1 MSSFPPFDRAHAY
14 LLSTISETL
23 SPRTSY
29 KLDRMRALLAELGDP
44 HRAYPVVHIG
54 GTSGKTSTSTMVA
67 SILQA
72 AGHTTGLH
80 TKPHLHSMTERARV
94 DGAEIS
100 QERFAELFE
109 AMVPAFDR
117 VTPEYGR
124 PTYYETLLAL
134 AFLHFARER
143 VEVAVIEVGLGGR
156 LDGTNVVEPEVTAIT
171 SVGFDHTDVLGDTI
185 EAIAREKGGIA
196 KRGAPLVVAAN
207 DPAALRVL
215 AECARAAGAS
225 MVRVRDVVSAQ
236 PTVADPPWAQAF
248 EAVTASHR
256 YRVRLTVHGLFQLE
270 NAATAIAIVERL
282 RPALQ
287 PSADAVERGLSAAAI
302 PGRME
307 MFADGGVTLVYD
319 IAHNVE
325 KASYLAASLR
335 DLFPGRRI
343 TYVLAVGESKDAP
356 HILEQ
361 LATAGT
367 HAVTTRFSTEGRTA
381 VDAPALAEMARSAG
395 MTADAVEPAA
405 DAFAA
410 ARQRAAPGDVVVVTG
425 STFLVAELREAWLR
439 DGCAASRAH

>member
-1 MSSFPPFDRAHAY
+1 MSSFSPFERAHAY
-14 LLSTISETL
+14 LLSTIGETL

-109 AMVPAFDR
+109 EMLPAFDR

-124 PTYYETLLAL
+124 PTYYEALLAL

-143 VEVAVIEVGLGGR
+143 VAVAVIEVGLGGR
-156 LDGTNVVEPEVTAIT
+156 LDGTNVVEPEVAAIT

-196 KRGAPLVVAAN
+196 KRGVQLVVAAS

-215 AECARAAGAS
+215 TECALAAGAP
-225 MVRVRDVVSAQ
+225 MVRVRDVVSMQ
-236 PTVADPPWAQAF
+236 PMRAEPPLAQAF
-248 EAVTASHR
+248 EAITASNR
-256 YRVRLTVHGLFQLE
+256 YRVRLTVHGLFQRE

-282 RPALQ
+282 RTSLQ

-335 DLFPGRRI
+335 DLFPDRRI
-343 TYVLAVGESKDAP
+343 VYVLAVGESKDAP

-367 HAVTTRFSTEGRTA
+367 DAVTTRFSTEGRTA
-381 VDAPALAEMARSAG
+381 VDAHALAAMARSAG

-405 DAFAA
+405 DAFAT
-410 ARQRAAPGDVVVVTG
+410 ARRRATSGDVVVVTG
-425 STFLVAELREAWLR
+425 STFLVAELRDAWLR
-439 DGCAASRAH
+439 DGCAASGAH